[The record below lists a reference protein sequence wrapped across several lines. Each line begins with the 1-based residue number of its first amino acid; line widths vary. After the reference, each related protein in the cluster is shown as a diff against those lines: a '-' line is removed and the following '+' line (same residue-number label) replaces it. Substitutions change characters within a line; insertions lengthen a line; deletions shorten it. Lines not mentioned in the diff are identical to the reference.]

1 MKPKSF
7 AEALHR
13 PSKRGIRGM
22 KVFFDELPNVLKAG
36 AAILDITKGRRKLV
50 SNARAEVYYT

>member
-22 KVFFDELPNVLKAG
+22 KMLFSELPMVLKAG